1 MDGFFLHQLLE
12 AEQQV
17 AQLQD
22 KERELEV
29 CLEATRSQIRE
40 KDTQLEEQK
49 RRERDLL
56 TTITEYVR
64 TGCRKHIILSVA
76 MVIIFTLCTKRQ

>member
-1 MDGFFLHQLLE
+1 MDFRFFVLHQLLE

-22 KERELEV
+22 KVKELEV
-29 CLEATRSQIRE
+29 CLETTRSQLRE
-40 KDTQLEEQK
+40 KDAHLDDQK

-56 TTITEYVR
+56 TTITEYAQNKVLQQSA
-64 TGCRKHIILSVA
+64 ILSVG
-76 MVIIFTLCTKRQ
+76 TLIQK